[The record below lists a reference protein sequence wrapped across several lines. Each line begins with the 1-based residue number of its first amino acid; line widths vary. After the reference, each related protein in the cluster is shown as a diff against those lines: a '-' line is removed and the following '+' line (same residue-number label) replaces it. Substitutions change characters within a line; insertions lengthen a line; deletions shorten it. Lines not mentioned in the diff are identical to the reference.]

1 MNGITFIE
9 QDCRVGFMRRNDT
22 RESLLKVLKRLGCTS
37 AGITYIFCSDEY
49 LLEINRNYLNHD
61 TFTDVITFDYTLSGK
76 KFPGEEI
83 FRAFLPL
90 GSKAQMEGGKTIK
103 SDKGKKAT
111 PNILSGKQ
119 ACLSSVGARKG
130 INATQKEIAL
140 RPVSG
145 DIYISIDRIKENAKM
160 FHVKHIDELNR
171 VMVHGI
177 LHLAGY
183 EDKTPEKE
191 KAIHKKED
199 EMLAT
204 CFPRY
209 QHLG

>member
-22 RESLLKVLKRLGCTS
+22 RESLLKVLKRLNCTS

-76 KFPGEEI
+76 EFPGEEI

-90 GSKAQMEGGKTIK
+90 GSKVQMEGEKTIK
-103 SDKGKKAT
+103 SGKGKKAAS
-111 PNILSGKQ
+111 NILSGKQ
-119 ACLSSVGARKG
+119 ACLGSVGARKG
-130 INATQKEIAL
+130 TIATQKEIAL

-183 EDKTPEKE
+183 KDKTPAEEK
-191 KAIHKKED
+191 KIHEKED

-204 CFPRY
+204 CFSGY
-209 QHLG
+209 QRLI